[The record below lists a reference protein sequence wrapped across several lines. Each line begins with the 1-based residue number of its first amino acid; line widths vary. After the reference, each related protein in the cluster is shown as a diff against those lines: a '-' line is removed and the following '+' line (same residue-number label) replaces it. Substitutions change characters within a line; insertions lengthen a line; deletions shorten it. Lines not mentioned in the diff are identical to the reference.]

1 MLDGCLVRFQPVA
14 PRREWDPGAGWIS
27 FQANIS
33 APRKMLTV
41 QTAPVQFRLGETKNR
56 TARTSQRCV
65 PGRAFCNQR
74 MGGIIVAY
82 VRCQI
87 KDYKNL
93 MKRLNG
99 TKKAPRKVLNALMSD
114 ARKKVPGW
122 VSTEVT
128 KVYGIKKADVP
139 NKIGSLKVVGDSI
152 KDLKFI
158 YAGRKLTPAHFNMAP
173 KTPNP
178 GGSYTLKATSLKGK
192 RSTLGK
198 VKKLTKKQRA
208 SMAKNFTRSGSQ
220 KSSKSPIMLMHTG
233 NTQAGGVNYIP
244 FQRVSKDRKD
254 VIAIKPT
261 SLKQMIEN
269 KKTAEGISKAIN
281 EGLGKRLDHHMQR
294 YMGK

>member
-1 MLDGCLVRFQPVA
+1 MLDGCPVRFRPVA
-14 PRREWDPGAGWIS
+14 PRREWAPGAFGRS
-27 FQANIS
+27 FRENIS
-33 APRKMLTV
+33 VPRKMLTV
-41 QTAPVQFRLGETKNR
+41 PAAPVQFRLGNIQAYLK
-56 TARTSQRCV
+56 
-65 PGRAFCNQR
+65 
-74 MGGIIVAY
+74 GGIIVSY

-87 KDYKNL
+87 KGYKNL

-99 TKKAPRKVLNALMSD
+99 TKKAPQKVMRALMSD
-114 ARKKVPGW
+114 ARKRVPGW

-128 KVYGIKKADVP
+128 KVYGVKKADVP
-139 NKIGSLKVVGDSI
+139 NKIGSLKVVGDNI

-158 YAGRKLTPAHFNMAP
+158 YSGRKLTPAHFNMSPQA
-173 KTPNP
+173 PNP
-178 GGSYTLKATSLKGK
+178 GGGYTLKATILRGK

-281 EGLGKRLDHHMQR
+281 EGLGKRLDHYMNR